1 MLEQIYNLFTGV
13 RYAGVLSCNEKY
25 DLGVSVIQFMSD
37 GRCRAVHIEYRKS
50 YDDEDDLRSLSS
62 CFRVPFVPG
71 QTNDSKLLH
80 PLGWRW
86 TLGAKRLTYAKA
98 YKDYQESVYI
108 DSRLR
113 PNQKHRTLSI

>member
-25 DLGVSVIQFMSD
+25 DLGVSVVKFMSD
-37 GRCRAVHIEYRKS
+37 GRCKAEHIEYRGVI
-50 YDDEDDLRSLSS
+50 DDESDLRSLSS

-71 QTNDSKLLH
+71 YTKDNMLLH

-86 TLGAKRLTYAKA
+86 TLGKKYLTYEKA
-98 YKDYQESVYI
+98 YKEFKKSVLV
-108 DSRLR
+108 DLVKR
-113 PNQKHRTLSI
+113 PNQKLRTLEI